1 MKNVLIGIAS
11 VGVMSAAL
19 SGCQTMQK
27 SVNLITD
34 NMYVAQL
41 PESSSTK
48 LQIVTDWGGEFSVT
62 PNSKEYRSSKK
73 SGPGGVL
80 AINGS
85 LNPKGLAKL
94 SVLPYTDKEKLF
106 IYENNLNMP
115 KPTVEEKRL
124 YSLTAS
130 TSPNFTVTERYIAP
144 NQPFAIRFR
153 GRDSFSTC
161 SVEGTFNPE
170 ANSNYRLTG
179 VFGRKCV
186 VIIEKF
192 VTNSRGET
200 VLQNVKFDK

>member
-1 MKNVLIGIAS
+1 MKNVLVGIALL
-11 VGVMSAAL
+11 GVMSASL
-19 SGCQTMQK
+19 SGCQTMQS
-27 SVNLITD
+27 SVNFITD
-34 NMYVAQL
+34 NMYVAKL

-62 PNSKEYRSSKK
+62 PNSEKYRSSKK
-73 SGPGGVL
+73 TGTGGVL
-80 AINGS
+80 AMHGS
-85 LNPKGLAKL
+85 LDPKGLDKL
-94 SVLPYTDKEKLF
+94 SVLPYTEKEKLF

-130 TSPNFTVTERYIAP
+130 SSPNFTVTERYIAP

-153 GRDSFSTC
+153 GRDSFSNC
-161 SVEGTFNPE
+161 SVQGTFKPE

-179 VFGRKCV
+179 AFGRKCV
-186 VIIEKF
+186 VILEKF

-200 VLQNVKFDK
+200 VLQNVKFNK